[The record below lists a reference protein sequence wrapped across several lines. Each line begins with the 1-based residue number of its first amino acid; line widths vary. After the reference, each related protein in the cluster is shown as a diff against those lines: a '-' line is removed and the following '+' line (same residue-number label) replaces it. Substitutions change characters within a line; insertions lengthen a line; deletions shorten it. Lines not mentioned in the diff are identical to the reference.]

1 MDGITFQQL
10 VTPAGALVA
19 ATAIKLLVDL
29 VKAVAP
35 RIDAAVSGALLA
47 FVLSG
52 VLYLAA
58 ALSLPSLGVHLDAN
72 GYLNIVLVW
81 LTAAAGAVGIT
92 SAITHARDASS
103 SAAVLLTEPIRIE
116 GRTGMIGEPPKY
128 ANAFR
133 SPSTEE
139 PPGP

>member
-1 MDGITFQQL
+1 MDGLTFQTL

-29 VKAVAP
+29 IKAVLP
-35 RIDAAVSGALLA
+35 RVDAAVSGALLA

-52 VLYLAA
+52 VLYIAA

-81 LTAAAGAVGIT
+81 LTAAAAAVGIT
-92 SAITHARDASS
+92 GAIRHARAASNGT
-103 SAAVLLTEPIRIE
+103 AVLLAPQVEAARYIEPVRIVGTVEHTEPP
-116 GRTGMIGEPPKY
+116 TP
-128 ANAFR
+128 
-133 SPSTEE
+133 
-139 PPGP
+139 